1 MSLPGMIVR
10 LGEPVTME
18 AGTVVLVTWSGLGPV
33 VVRWFVLWSWGR
45 WFLINVFI
53 FYNNVWALG
62 VFILVLEER
71 IISNRMKLYQFFS
84 QALPRK

>member
-1 MSLPGMIVR
+1 MSGPGMIVR

-53 FYNNVWALG
+53 FNDNVWSLG
-62 VFILVLEER
+62 VFILVLKER
-71 IISNRMKLYQFFS
+71 RADIMIDI
-84 QALPRK
+84 